1 MSNSTNKKQ
10 IKPTFNFVQQGSWGW
25 KVALA
30 YDVFMMFLI
39 IINLFC
45 LCSNAILMSDFG
57 EWLFNFIHLP
67 NVLHFYKETLRP
79 WVVITEG
86 WFIAF
91 LIIELFIRWT
101 IAIILKQH
109 QRWFFF
115 PFIHWYE
122 VLAILPQLRFLRLLR
137 AGVIAYQLHEHGYKI
152 FPESW
157 YKQVNFYYNL
167 VMEELSS
174 RIVLT
179 VLNGIKT
186 ELSTSTT
193 HKKLIEDLVNHH
205 RELFAVALAD
215 ILQDSLGK
223 ELRQHRQLIAKDV
236 GKIVNKAIEDTPE
249 LTQLLRLIPIVGSRI
264 EQQIQSIGQRL
275 GENIT
280 QGLIEPFA
288 TNQATSELSS
298 YKYISERISKIPFE
312 HNAHVEQLVESAVF
326 ESLDAIQQQVK
337 IKQWQQI
344 LEESKNET
352 IKNTD

>member
-1 MSNSTNKKQ
+1 MDLNKKA
-10 IKPTFNFVQQGSWGW
+10 IKPTFDFVKQGSWGW

-45 LCSNAILMSDFG
+45 LISNAILMSDFG

-67 NVLHFYKETLRP
+67 ELLSFYRQELRP
-79 WVVITEG
+79 WVGITEG
-86 WFIAF
+86 WFTSF
-91 LIIELFIRWT
+91 LIFELAVRWF
-101 IAIILKQH
+101 IAIVLKQH

-115 PFIHWYE
+115 PFVHWYE
-122 VLAILPQLRFLRLLR
+122 VLAVIPQLRFLRLLR
-137 AGVIAYQLHEHGYKI
+137 AGSIAYQLHEHGYKI

-157 YKQVNFYYNL
+157 YKQVYFYYKL

-179 VLNGIKT
+179 VLDGIKT

-193 HKKLIEDLVNHH
+193 HKKLIEDLINHH

-215 ILQDSLGK
+215 VLQETLGK
-223 ELRQHRQLIAKDV
+223 ELQQHRQLIAKDV

-249 LTQLLRLIPIVGSRI
+249 LTQLLRLIPIVGGRI

-288 TNQATSELSS
+288 TQSS
-298 YKYISERISKIPFE
+298 QQVASYAYISERVSKIQIENNPHIE
-312 HNAHVEQLVESAVF
+312 KLVESAVF
-326 ESLDAIQQQVK
+326 ESLEAIKQQVHV
-337 IKQWQQI
+337 KQWQQLLVEPQI
-344 LEESKNET
+344 ET
-352 IKNTD
+352 ETDKERR

>member
-1 MSNSTNKKQ
+1 MSINANKKQ
-10 IKPTFNFVQQGSWGW
+10 IKPTFNFVRQGSWGW

-45 LCSNAILMSDFG
+45 LSANAILMSDFG
-57 EWLFNFIHLP
+57 EWLFNIIHLP
-67 NVLHFYKETLRP
+67 DVLQFYKSELRP
-79 WVVITEG
+79 WVVVTEG
-86 WFIAF
+86 WFVSF
-91 LIIELFIRWT
+91 LIIELFVRWF
-101 IAIILKQH
+101 IAIALKQH

-115 PFIHWYE
+115 PFVHWYE
-122 VLAILPQLRFLRLLR
+122 ILAILPQLRFLRLLR
-137 AGVIAYQLHEHGYKI
+137 AGVIAYQLHDHGYKI

-157 YKQVNFYYNL
+157 YKQVYFYYNL

-186 ELSTSTT
+186 ELTTSTT
-193 HKKLIEDLVNHH
+193 HKKLIENVVNHH

-223 ELRQHRQLIAKDV
+223 ELQQHRQLIAKDV
-236 GKIVNKAIEDTPE
+236 GLIVNKAIEDTPE
-249 LTQLLRLIPIVGSRI
+249 LTQLLRLIPIVGGRI

-280 QGLIEPFA
+280 QGLIDPFA
-288 TNQATSELSS
+288 TNQANSELTS

-312 HNAHVEQLVESAVF
+312 NNTHIEQLVESAVF
-326 ESLDAIQQQVK
+326 ESLEAIQQQVK
-337 IKQWQQI
+337 VKQWQQI
-344 LEESKNET
+344 LEESKTN
-352 IKNTD
+352 KN